1 MCFPRKSCGEALR
14 ARVLRYPHKVSRP
27 FVLAVVRLK
36 LSGYLEMHCEVDQV
50 KAAITGFDR
59 PNPNGR
65 YRELD
70 LSLLIDSN

>member
-1 MCFPRKSCGEALR
+1 MR
-14 ARVLRYPHKVSRP
+14 ARVQRYRLKVSRP

-36 LSGYLEMHCEVDQV
+36 LSGYLEMHCEVDQI

-59 PNPNGR
+59 PNPNRR

-70 LSLLIDSN
+70 VSLLIDSN

>member
-14 ARVLRYPHKVSRP
+14 ARVLRYRHKVSWP
-27 FVLAVVRLK
+27 FVLAVVRSK
-36 LSGYLEMHCEVDQV
+36 LSGYLEMHYEVDQV

-59 PNPNGR
+59 PNPNGS

-70 LSLLIDSN
+70 LRLLIDSN